1 MDVFGKLILSNYNL
15 YVSICTY
22 RFFPRLCLISADMPE
37 AAKLLTVY
45 DSLNSEFPCR
55 LCTCGKD
62 RWLSTD
68 CLSNPLRDRAIAVDI
83 TSRSH
88 TAITQF
94 MLTGGRPRELK
105 QLDIDSKNNS
115 VPMCPVRTYKFMN

>member
-1 MDVFGKLILSNYNL
+1 
-15 YVSICTY
+15 
-22 RFFPRLCLISADMPE
+22 MPE

-68 CLSNPLRDRAIAVDI
+68 CTTHPLRDRDIAEDI

-88 TAITQF
+88 AVITQY
-94 MLTGGRPRELK
+94 MLTGDRPRELK
-105 QLDIDSKNNS
+105 QLEKDSKDNS
-115 VPMCPVRTYKFMN
+115 VPLCPVRTYKFMN